1 MSRQGFYK
9 KLNRLKQDEKAQN
22 IIIEKVKQERKLQ
35 PHYGGKKLYKDLQ
48 SFFVENQIKIGR
60 DAFLKLLKWNN
71 LQIKKSK
78 NFHTTTNSKHR
89 FFRNPNRLNDLV
101 ITRSEQVWVS
111 DITYI
116 KIQENHAYLALV
128 TDAYSKKIMGYKI
141 ANHMRTELV
150 LDALK
155 MALKNKK
162 HHNRELIHHSDRGIQ
177 YCSPEFTQFA
187 ENNGIKLSNTQ
198 NSDPY
203 ENAIAERINRTIK
216 YEYGLKQ
223 NIPDLKTA
231 EKMVEKAVEL
241 YNNRRLHLSL
251 NYQTPALVHLSE
263 NVIYK
268 SYKSNKKKRI
278 LA

>member
-1 MSRQGFYK
+1 LEQ
-9 KLNRLKQDEKAQN
+9 NEKAQN

-35 PHYGGKKLYKDLQ
+35 PQYGGKKLYKDLQ
-48 SFFVENQIKIGR
+48 SFFTENQIKIGR

-89 FFRNPNRLNDLV
+89 FFRNPNRLNDLN

-155 MALKNKK
+155 MALKNRKY
-162 HHNRELIHHSDRGIQ
+162 HNRELIHHSDRGIQ

-187 ENNGIKLSNTQ
+187 ENKGIKLSNTQ

-251 NYQTPALVHLSE
+251 NYQTPALVHTSE

>member
-1 MSRQGFYK
+1 
-9 KLNRLKQDEKAQN
+9 
-22 IIIEKVKQERKLQ
+22 
-35 PHYGGKKLYKDLQ
+35 
-48 SFFVENQIKIGR
+48 
-60 DAFLKLLKWNN
+60 
-71 LQIKKSK
+71 
-78 NFHTTTNSKHR
+78 
-89 FFRNPNRLNDLV
+89 
-101 ITRSEQVWVS
+101 
-111 DITYI
+111 
-116 KIQENHAYLALV
+116 
-128 TDAYSKKIMGYKI
+128 MGYKI
-141 ANHMRTELV
+141 ANHMRTELI

-155 MALKNKK
+155 MALKNRK

-177 YCSPEFTQFA
+177 YCAPEFTQFA
-187 ENNGIKLSNTQ
+187 ENKGIKLSNTQ

-251 NYQTPALVHLSE
+251 NYQTPALVHISE

-278 LA
+278 LAWIFNKKICQLF

>member
-1 MSRQGFYK
+1 
-9 KLNRLKQDEKAQN
+9 
-22 IIIEKVKQERKLQ
+22 
-35 PHYGGKKLYKDLQ
+35 
-48 SFFVENQIKIGR
+48 
-60 DAFLKLLKWNN
+60 
-71 LQIKKSK
+71 
-78 NFHTTTNSKHR
+78 
-89 FFRNPNRLNDLV
+89 LNDLA

-155 MALKNKK
+155 MALKNRKYQE
-162 HHNRELIHHSDRGIQ
+162 RELIHHSDRGIQ
-177 YCSPEFTQFA
+177 YCSPEFTLFA
-187 ENNGIKLSNTQ
+187 ENKGIKLSNTQ

-231 EKMVEKAVEL
+231 EKMVDKAVEL

>member
-1 MSRQGFYK
+1 M
-9 KLNRLKQDEKAQN
+9 
-22 IIIEKVKQERKLQ
+22 
-35 PHYGGKKLYKDLQ
+35 
-48 SFFVENQIKIGR
+48 
-60 DAFLKLLKWNN
+60 
-71 LQIKKSK
+71 
-78 NFHTTTNSKHR
+78 
-89 FFRNPNRLNDLV
+89 
-101 ITRSEQVWVS
+101 
-111 DITYI
+111 
-116 KIQENHAYLALV
+116 
-128 TDAYSKKIMGYKI
+128 
-141 ANHMRTELV
+141 
-150 LDALK
+150 
-155 MALKNKK
+155 
-162 HHNRELIHHSDRGIQ
+162 
-177 YCSPEFTQFA
+177 
-187 ENNGIKLSNTQ
+187 TQ